1 MSRRAALLE
10 RATDYV
16 LDNGL
21 IGLSLR
27 PLAAALG
34 TSDRMLVY
42 HFGSKDAL
50 VLAVIESITERSN
63 VVVRSLP
70 PATTVRA
77 GVVRLWEAHTHGELD
92 RCQKVYVQAAASGLL
107 GDEPFRSGVRRANAG
122 WFDALATYL
131 VACGARD
138 DRVGRIVD
146 LVDAGLTGLH
156 LDLPVV
162 DDPGDLAQPVA
173 DLAEAAQQLA
183 DRPSRARPARRRAAR
198 ATSD

>member
-1 MSRRAALLE
+1 MSPRDALLE
-10 RATDYV
+10 GATDYV
-16 LDNGL
+16 LEHGL

-34 TSDRMLVY
+34 TSDRMLIY

-63 VVVRSLP
+63 EVVRGL
-70 PATTVRA
+70 ARARTVRA

-107 GDEPFRSGVRRANAG
+107 GGEPFRSGVRRANAG
-122 WFDALATYL
+122 WAEALATYL
-131 VACGARD
+131 VACGARA

-162 DDPGDLAQPVA
+162 DGPGDLAQPVA

-183 DRPSRARPARRRAAR
+183 EPPRRARQTGR
-198 ATSD
+198 ATSP